1 MNVFIAALL
10 GLIQGLSEFLPISS
24 SGHLVLMQSVFGI
37 EEGALF
43 FDTMLHM
50 GTLAAVVAVFYRELW
65 ALLKKPFQK
74 KVYML
79 LIATALTAV
88 MGFALQPLFGDAFS
102 GKFLGFGFVLTA
114 AILFTNEKLAR
125 GSRTE
130 EQMRVPDALAVG
142 FMQGVAILPGIS
154 RSGSTIAGARIF
166 GLSKEDAAQFSFILS
181 IPVILG
187 ALVVQIPDVIEIGMG
202 GIPWISVAVGTL
214 VAAVSGYFAVR
225 WMLRLIIKKSLMG
238 FAIYTL
244 ILGALVLADQFIT
257 NFFFAKPF

>member
-50 GTLAAVVAVFYRELW
+50 GTLVAVVAVFYRELW
-65 ALLKKPFQK
+65 ALLKRPFQK

-79 LIATALTAV
+79 LTATALTAV
-88 MGFALQPLFGDAFS
+88 MGFALQPLFDDAFS
-102 GKFLGFGFVLTA
+102 GRFLGFGFVLTA

-125 GSRTE
+125 GSRKIE
-130 EQMRVPDALAVG
+130 EMRVQDALAVG
-142 FMQGVAILPGIS
+142 FMQGVAILPGVS

-187 ALVVQIPDVIEIGMG
+187 ALVVQIPDVIEIGTG

-225 WMLRLIIKKSLMG
+225 WMLRLIVKKSLMG
-238 FAIYTL
+238 FAVYTL

-257 NFFFAKPF
+257 NFFFARPF